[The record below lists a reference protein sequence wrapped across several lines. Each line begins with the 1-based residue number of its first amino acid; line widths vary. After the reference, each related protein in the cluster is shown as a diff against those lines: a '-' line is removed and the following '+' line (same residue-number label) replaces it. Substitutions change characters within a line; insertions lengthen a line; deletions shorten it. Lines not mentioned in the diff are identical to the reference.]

1 MSVSGIITLL
11 TDFGLSDVYVG
22 VMKGVL
28 SQINPHLTVIDLT
41 HEIPPQNLMAA
52 RFCLMNAYP
61 YFPQGT
67 VHMAVVDPGVGTE
80 RKAIA
85 LQLPNGYVVGP
96 DNGLFGGL
104 IKQYGVITA
113 VELTNHQYWR
123 NSQPSTTFHGRDIFS
138 PVAAY
143 LASGVQITDLG
154 TVINSDTLMS
164 LSMPNLEITETSIKG
179 SIQYIDRFGN
189 LITNIPGDMV
199 ADKSWNVSFPECT
212 PSPTISSHRTYGEV
226 QPGHLLTLIGS
237 HGWIE
242 IAANGDSAKSRLQID
257 WGATVIINY

>member
-1 MSVSGIITLL
+1 
-11 TDFGLSDVYVG
+11 
-22 VMKGVL
+22 
-28 SQINPHLTVIDLT
+28 
-41 HEIPPQNLMAA
+41 
-52 RFCLMNAYP
+52 MNAYP

-123 NSQPSTTFHGRDIFS
+123 NSQPSTTFHGRDILS

-143 LASGVQITDLG
+143 LASGVPIRDLG

-179 SIQYIDRFGN
+179 SIQYIDHFGN

-212 PSPTISSHRTYGEV
+212 PSPKISSHTTYGEV

>member
-1 MSVSGIITLL
+1 MITLL
-11 TDFGLSDVYVG
+11 TDFGLTDVYVG
-22 VMKGVL
+22 VMKGTIA
-28 SQINPHLTVIDLT
+28 QINPNLTVIDLT

-61 YFPQGT
+61 YFPEGT
-67 VHMAVVDPGVGTE
+67 VHIAVVDPGVGTQ

-123 NSQPSTTFHGRDIFS
+123 TSSPSSTFHGRDIFS
-138 PVAAY
+138 PVGAH
-143 LASGVQITDLG
+143 LASGVAITDLG
-154 TVINSDTLMS
+154 TVINSNTLTD
-164 LSMPNLEITETSIKG
+164 LSIPDLEITETNIKG

-199 ADKSWNVSFPECT
+199 IDKSWTVSFPECT
-212 PSPTISSHRTYGEV
+212 SSPDINSHRTYGEV
-226 QPGHLLTLIGS
+226 QLGHLLALIGS

-242 IAANGDSAKSRLQID
+242 IAANGDSAKSRLQVD
-257 WGATVIINY
+257 WGDTVEINY